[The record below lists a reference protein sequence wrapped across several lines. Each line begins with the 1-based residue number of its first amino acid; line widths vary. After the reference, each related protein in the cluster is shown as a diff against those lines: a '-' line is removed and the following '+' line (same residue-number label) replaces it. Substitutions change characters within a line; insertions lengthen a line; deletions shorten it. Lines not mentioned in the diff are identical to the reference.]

1 MSSTNKTANYE
12 LSQYIG
18 SDKPTYLVDYNGD
31 MLKIDTGMAANKA
44 QADATDLVVSG
55 HTSSIEGLQGTVS
68 DQGTAITGL
77 RTDVDGNTGS
87 INTINSLIGNGEPTT
102 TDKTIIGAINE
113 INADLNTDEGVLT
126 AVKAVTDAVSGNY
139 VISHHGL
146 VTVTADGVKTRQQ
159 LLNELMTAFGAEVAA
174 LDTTQVEIVS
184 YYDTLAG
191 VFGPTGTGA
200 IKFPKATPTDTASFG
215 RTADTGT
222 GILLYNITLSTTAA
236 NCSYEEVVITKA
248 DGSISIA
255 SQLLDVPA
263 NGAVLGIT
271 YTAYKAV

>member
-55 HTSSIEGLQGTVS
+55 HTSAIESLQGTTS

-113 INADLNTDEGVLT
+113 LDADNTSLAGIVEALKTYKGRV
-126 AVKAVTDAVSGNY
+126 AISVTG
-139 VISHHGL
+139 
-146 VTVTADGVKTRQQ
+146 DGVKTIGQ
-159 LLNELMTAFGAEVAA
+159 LMGELTTALQAA
-174 LDTTQVEIVS
+174 ISALGNDELLKVELFH
-184 YYDTLAG
+184 YLGTYTLH
-191 VFGPTGTGA
+191 
-200 IKFPKATPTDTASFG
+200 ATDLFVYSNTDTVASMSFDG
-215 RTADTGT
+215 VYLDANAGFAARLDDINGSVYLRKYQFDTSAFSDIATDVVADGT
-222 GILLYNITLSTTAA
+222 NITYV
-236 NCSYEEVVITKA
+236 CSKW
-248 DGSISIA
+248 
-255 SQLLDVPA
+255 
-263 NGAVLGIT
+263 
-271 YTAYKAV
+271 

>member
-31 MLKIDTGMAANKA
+31 MLKIDTGMTANKA

-102 TDKTIIGAINE
+102 TDKTLIGAINE
-113 INADLNTDEGVLT
+113 LDSAKAPKATFNGT
-126 AVKAVTDAVSGNY
+126 AVLKEVKDIAS
-139 VISHHGL
+139 I
-146 VTVTADGVKTRQQ
+146 TADGVKSVST
-159 LLNELMTAFGAEVAA
+159 LLGDLAAAVNAYLVANPTEAVIPTTLFITGYGVMDADTHSLIKSGDSIGSTFKEVFIGTTSFGAKSASVNSVA
-174 LDTTQVEIVS
+174 S
-184 YYDTLAG
+184 H
-191 VFGPTGTGA
+191 
-200 IKFPKATPTDTASFG
+200 
-215 RTADTGT
+215 ADTCDIDDT
-222 GILLYNITLSTTAA
+222 GF
-236 NCSYEEVVITKA
+236 
-248 DGSISIA
+248 
-255 SQLLDVPA
+255 
-263 NGAVLGIT
+263 T
-271 YTAYKAV
+271 YTSHDADIPTAGDVLVIGAMVFKTL

>member
-55 HTSSIEGLQGTVS
+55 HTSSIEGLTGTVS

-102 TDKTIIGAINE
+102 SDKTIIGAINE
-113 INADLNTDEGVLT
+113 LDADIAAIPN
-126 AVKAVTDAVSGNY
+126 VTSISVS
-139 VISHHGL
+139 V
-146 VTVTADGVKTRQQ
+146 VADGVKT
-159 LLNELMTAFGAEVAA
+159 MAA
-174 LDTTQVEIVS
+174 LMGELFAAFKTAGSGKRI
-184 YYDTLAG
+184 LNG
-191 VFGPTGTGA
+191 VFGGSTTD
-200 IKFPKATPTDTASFG
+200 ATPLDRGFYASIDDAGNFVF
-215 RTADTGT
+215 TGVRVGAHVQCKT
-222 GILLYNITLSTTAA
+222 YIVAA
-236 NCSYEEVVITKA
+236 ASDAYVSEDGVISHPA
-248 DGSISIA
+248 
-255 SQLLDVPA
+255 LDVPA
-263 NGAVLGIT
+263 DGVSYAIVATVI
-271 YTAYKAV
+271 